1 MGLGERSGVRA
12 RAELDWMSG
21 QLSLHGEIETMY
33 IDCNQINIP

>member
-1 MGLGERSGVRA
+1 MGLGEWGGVRA